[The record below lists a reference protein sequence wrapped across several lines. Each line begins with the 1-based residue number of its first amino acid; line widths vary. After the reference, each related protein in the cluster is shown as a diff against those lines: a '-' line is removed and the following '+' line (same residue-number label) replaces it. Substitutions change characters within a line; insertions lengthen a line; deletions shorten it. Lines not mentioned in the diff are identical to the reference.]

1 MANRNHTFKHTPK
14 LYKKPTQLAQAS
26 ANSESLAKTPTQS
39 ANGVKNSGKHS
50 QTHLQYGRT
59 NFSESAT
66 SLNGGVSVINLS
78 DKAKA
83 ILALSEE
90 LKDLEK
96 LQLEVGE
103 QMAKLVF
110 DQMRLAEKC
119 RIINCSMEALLK

>member
-1 MANRNHTFKHTPK
+1 MSQNRTFKRTPK
-14 LYKKPTQLAQAS
+14 PYKKPTLIVQDD
-26 ANSESLAKTPTQS
+26 ANS
-39 ANGVKNSGKHS
+39 VKNVSTPSISEPGASHSGKPY
-50 QTHLQYGRT
+50 QTNLQYGKT
-59 NFSESAT
+59 SFSESAK
-66 SLNGGVSVINLS
+66 SPNGGATVINIS

-83 ILALSEE
+83 VLALSEE

-119 RIINCSMEALLK
+119 RIINRSMEALLK

>member
-1 MANRNHTFKHTPK
+1 MSQNHTFNRSQKP
-14 LYKKPTQLAQAS
+14 YVKPTQPAKADANTDHSAS
-26 ANSESLAKTPTQS
+26 TQNTLENGAKNFGTR
-39 ANGVKNSGKHS
+39 S
-50 QTHLQYGRT
+50 QTRLQYGKT
-59 NFSESAT
+59 SFSESAT
-66 SLNGGVSVINLS
+66 SQNGGASVINIS

-83 ILALSEE
+83 VLALSEE

-119 RIINCSMEALLK
+119 RLINRSMESLLK

>member
-1 MANRNHTFKHTPK
+1 MSQNHTFNRSKKP
-14 LYKKPTQLAQAS
+14 YVKPTQPAKADANTDHSAS
-26 ANSESLAKTPTQS
+26 TQNTSENGAKNFGTR
-39 ANGVKNSGKHS
+39 S
-50 QTHLQYGRT
+50 QTRLQYGNLT
-59 NFSESAT
+59 SFNSAT
-66 SLNGGVSVINLS
+66 SQNGGATVINVL

-83 ILALSEE
+83 VLALSEE

-119 RIINCSMEALLK
+119 RIINHSMEALLK